1 MRSAAGRAAATIE
14 VMSAVDVA
22 VTAAT
27 SLGVGCDDP
36 VVLHDGANVV
46 VHLRPSAV
54 VARVATLTAQVRPG
68 VSSWFRRDALVAAH
82 LAARGVPATR
92 PIAPAVSV
100 DGRVVGLWHYEPHD
114 STYVISPGEVA
125 ERLFD
130 LHVALSDLDADLPR
144 FAPCADVEHALPLV
158 DGSPGVLAVLRA
170 ENERL
175 RSALAG
181 FPWHPLHG
189 DSHPGNLLA
198 TPAGLMWNDFEDTWL
213 GPLGWD
219 LACLAMSSR
228 VDGAAA
234 VAAYPG
240 SCPAEE
246 LATCVELRELL
257 GVVWRFVLAERF
269 PDRRAEAE
277 SRLAK
282 WLADR

>member
-1 MRSAAGRAAATIE
+1 
-14 VMSAVDVA
+14 MSAVDVA

-27 SLGVGCDDP
+27 SVGVECDDP
-36 VVLHDGANVV
+36 VVLHDGSNVV

-54 VARVATLTAQVRPG
+54 VARVSTLTARVRPG
-68 VSSWFRRDALVAAH
+68 VSAWFRRDALVASH
-82 LAARGVPATR
+82 LAARGVLATR
-92 PIAPAVSV
+92 PLAPAVSV
-100 DGRVVGLWHYEPHD
+100 DGCVVGLWHYEPHD
-114 STYVISPGEVA
+114 STYAVSPREVA
-125 ERLFD
+125 ARLFD
-130 LHVALSDLDADLPR
+130 LHVALSDLDADLPT
-144 FAPCADVEHALPLV
+144 FAPCADLENAFPLV
-158 DGSPGVLAVLRA
+158 DVSPGVLAVLRA
-170 ENERL
+170 ENSRL

-219 LACLAMSSR
+219 LACLAKSSL

-240 SCPAEE
+240 ACPAEE
-246 LATCVELRELL
+246 LATCVELRELM

-269 PDRRAEAE
+269 PKRRVEAE
-277 SRLAK
+277 ERLET